1 MPDPTTPECRR
12 ESIAPTYD
20 SRETGPRYHVT
31 TQLDDRT
38 IEFQKPI
45 DDPFVRHTV
54 HLGWGDLLRGLFR
67 RRLAVIVKVGGDLDI
82 VNDVL
87 ELDDNALVPGS
98 TRQRDFQRGIHHKIG
113 RLGGDDA

>member
-1 MPDPTTPECRR
+1 MR

-31 TQLDDRT
+31 TRLDDRT
-38 IEFQKPI
+38 IAFQEPI
-45 DDPFVRHTV
+45 EAPFVRHTV
-54 HLGWGDLLRGLFR
+54 HLGMRDLLHGLLR
-67 RRLAVIVKVGGDLDI
+67 RRLDVVMIVGGDPDI

-98 TRQRDFQRGIHHKIG
+98 TRHRDFRRGIHHKIA
-113 RLGGDDA
+113 RIARTPGDAEEAL

>member
-1 MPDPTTPECRR
+1 MR

-38 IEFQKPI
+38 IAFQEPI

-54 HLGWGDLLRGLFR
+54 HIGWLDLLRGLLR
-67 RRLAVIVKVGGDLDI
+67 RHLDVIVKVGGDPDI

-87 ELDDNALVPGS
+87 ELNDNAIVPGS
-98 TRQRDFQRGIHHKIG
+98 TRQRDFQRGVHHKLDRIA
-113 RLGGDDA
+113 RTTGDAEEATES